1 MNKLDNELLF
11 GYKEVV
17 LYYEQKV
24 KNSPHGFYFKRS
36 RLQNYLN
43 DKKRTI
49 TLKDNLDNTELLR
62 KFKEYPVSFFCF
74 SRTKTHSTIPSL
86 LAHLRNSFAHG
97 NFVIMPIEK
106 HLYYCFTDIYFKGK
120 KKGQISMKGQIPVK
134 AFRKFILELKENQ
147 QK

>member
-1 MNKLDNELLF
+1 MDKLDKELLF

-24 KNSPHGFYFKRS
+24 KNNPHGFYFKRP

-43 DKKRTI
+43 DKKRII
-49 TLKDNLDNTELLR
+49 TLKDNLDDTELQR
-62 KFKEYPVSFFCF
+62 KFKEYHVSFFCF
-74 SRTKTHSTIPSL
+74 SRTKAHSTIPSL

-97 NFVIMPIEK
+97 SFVIMPIDK
-106 HLYYCFTDIYFKGK
+106 QLYYCFTDIYPNSK

-134 AFRKFILELKENQ
+134 AFRKFILEFKE
-147 QK
+147 KMAT

>member
-1 MNKLDNELLF
+1 MDKFDKELLF

-24 KNSPHGFYFKRS
+24 KNNPHGFYFKRS

-49 TLKDNLDNTELLR
+49 TIKDTLDDAELQR

-74 SRTKTHSTIPSL
+74 TRTKAYSTIPSL

-97 NFVIMPIEK
+97 SFVIMPIGK
-106 HLYYCFTDIYFKGK
+106 QPYYCFTDAYPNGK
-120 KKGQISMKGQIPVK
+120 KKGQISMIGQIPMK
-134 AFRKFILELKENQ
+134 EFRQFIQELKENQ
-147 QK
+147 Q

>member
-1 MNKLDNELLF
+1 MDKLDKELLY

-17 LYYEQKV
+17 LYYELQV
-24 KNSPHGFYFKRS
+24 KTNPHGFYFNRA

-43 DKKRTI
+43 DKKKTI
-49 TLKDNLDNTELLR
+49 TIKDNLEDTELQR

-74 SRTKTHSTIPSL
+74 TRTKTYSTIPSL

-97 NFVIMPIEK
+97 SFVIMPIGK
-106 HLYYCFTDIYFKGK
+106 QLYYCFTDIYPNRK

-134 AFRKFILELKENQ
+134 EFKKFMQELKENQ